1 MQVGSPEYPLQQHR
15 PVWGVTKSVQKEYFM
30 EFSRMTNFDFLRT
43 LSAEEFAHIFVKLR
57 EDSAEESDWVE
68 WMKLPCKKEE
78 WEQILK

>member
-1 MQVGSPEYPLQQHR
+1 MID
-15 PVWGVTKSVQKEYFM
+15 T
-30 EFSRMTNFDFLRT
+30 EFTNATNYEFLLT
-43 LSAEEFAHIFVKLR
+43 LKPEEFAHIFVKLR